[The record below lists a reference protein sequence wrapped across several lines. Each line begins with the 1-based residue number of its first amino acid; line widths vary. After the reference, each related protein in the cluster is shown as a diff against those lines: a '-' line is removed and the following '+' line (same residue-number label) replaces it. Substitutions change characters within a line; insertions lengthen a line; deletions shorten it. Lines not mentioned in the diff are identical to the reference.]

1 MLCGG
6 TLRETVRLGAGDLI
20 SEILLFSLRSRVE
33 RRRHAGRVMQLRRN
47 IGGVGPSRRAVDI
60 GKMWWRLG
68 RRRFLLLLL
77 LLELLLG
84 LGLLVVVVLWW
95 CVITRPDVGVGLKGG
110 VPGAEGRI
118 GRG

>member
-1 MLCGG
+1 
-6 TLRETVRLGAGDLI
+6 
-20 SEILLFSLRSRVE
+20 
-33 RRRHAGRVMQLRRN
+33 MQLRRD
-47 IGGVGPSRRAVDI
+47 IGGVGPCRRAGVDI
-60 GKMWWRLG
+60 GKMRWRLG

-84 LGLLVVVVLWW
+84 LGLLVVVVVLWW
-95 CVITRPDVGVGLKGG
+95 CVITRPDVGVRLKGG